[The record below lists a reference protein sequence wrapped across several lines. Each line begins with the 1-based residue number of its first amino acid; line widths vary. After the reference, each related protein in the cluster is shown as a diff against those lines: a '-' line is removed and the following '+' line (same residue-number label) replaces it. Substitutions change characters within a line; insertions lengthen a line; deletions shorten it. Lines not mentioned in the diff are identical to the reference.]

1 MWGRRGEKGGKA
13 PVLARWL
20 INALALYGT
29 TLLLPGI
36 TLRGVLPTLVAAA
49 VLGIVNAVIRP
60 LVVVLTL
67 PLNVVT
73 LGLFTF
79 VINALML
86 MLTSAVVPG
95 FAVRGFGTALF
106 GAVVLSIISFVL
118 SHLIH

>member
-1 MWGRRGEKGGKA
+1 MI
-13 PVLARWL
+13 VRWL
-20 INALALYGT
+20 INALALFVT
-29 TLLLPGI
+29 ALVLPGI

-67 PLNVVT
+67 PVNVLT

-95 FAVRGFGTALF
+95 FSVRGFGTALV
-106 GAVVLSIISFVL
+106 GAVVRSIIRFLL
-118 SHLIH
+118 SHVIH

>member
-1 MWGRRGEKGGKA
+1 MI
-13 PVLARWL
+13 VRWL
-20 INALALYGT
+20 INALALYVT
-29 TLLLPGI
+29 ALVLPGI

-67 PLNVVT
+67 PVNVLT

-95 FAVRGFGTALF
+95 FSVRGFGTALV
-106 GAVVLSIISFVL
+106 GAVVLSIISFLL